1 MALVILPCD
10 LPWWP
15 TVQRHLTQLSL
26 ARNSKDLIENM
37 QKIHNICNIG
47 LDPDDDDK
55 PDLTVFGGLEI
66 FLDSDMTEE
75 ERCHFL
81 EVTAPSM
88 VHKALQLKQLKPAGG
103 FHFSLQQ
110 QADRVELERGF
121 IASLLAHAFF
131 STFPKRTIK
140 THPTL
145 QDFNFTSFFK
155 HLNMNSQKAKLRS
168 ILYYFDKLEAEGE
181 PQGRVTYSR
190 QLMTSKEWLT
200 IEDWLES
207 GQSLCPLAIRH
218 EGRLERAENSFLN
231 ICFTSSRLGGHVLA
245 DGSSQECMQF
255 CIQPELLAILPYVE
269 ALEDN
274 EVLSVDGLLQVARIS
289 DPHNKAI
296 FEPLAQIQVRSVC
309 CMDAEN
315 YLQLPVSQFEE
326 DNVLRE
332 LNKAVL
338 AFRQQAPPQP
348 CQPVTRRLSPIGE
361 SFSSTPPEG
370 DAAKQQVHQEE
381 KACPPATPVIQQVE
395 SSVSQKEWLR
405 PPSPSGRR
413 GRFIVL
419 GSSGECLP
427 VSRQPLGA
435 CSLYSSCNSTSAAS
449 EEFHS
454 ACTSL
459 DTEDNESEDVRRY
472 SAQLDTPERRSTF
485 AERLRDAL
493 CRETQSTS
501 TTDSSYAVGISS
513 MFTDA
518 YMPPCWQNICHQQ
531 GGSTINWDFIDLH
544 TLMFVRVR
552 RGGSRGF
559 MLHEDSLDD
568 QFLRESLQQE
578 REWIDKFR
586 NKRPGALSRLD
597 TSNSSKFSFS
607 TEYSSELEELYEQ
620 YSRWLDDVDEN
631 RELDARDIAVVR
643 FAGSLLKRT
652 LSDSFAGVPL
662 TEGQQGP
669 LGQMET
675 DRNRTKLALVAR
687 SLSLELARHK
697 HRLTSQL
704 VSCKLL
710 FSYSRG
716 IIGLTKLLLSA
727 HPFPPFT
734 SVLYMTIIK
743 NYPVTFISPPP
754 VTSISHQLF
763 LLYTSQYLAET
774 SCSGSVANQSQSA
787 SGLHSVAT
795 GNWGCGS
802 SQFGDPQL
810 KLVVQW
816 LAASVAGVPCLYY
829 YTCGHHRLLKLD
841 TVCRVLLDRQWT
853 VGELV
858 NATLRFAQT
867 TLDDPSPPLPN
878 HTLFDELIGAEKS
891 AVPILLETSL

>member
-1 MALVILPCD
+1 M
-10 LPWWP
+10 
-15 TVQRHLTQLSL
+15 
-26 ARNSKDLIENM
+26 ARNSKDLIDSM

-66 FLDSDMTEE
+66 FLDSDMTDE

-110 QADRVELERGF
+110 QVDRVELERGF

-155 HLNMNSQKAKLRS
+155 HLDMNSQKAKLRS
-168 ILYYFDKLEAEGE
+168 ILYYFDKLEAEGMPE
-181 PQGRVTYSR
+181 GRVTYSR
-190 QLMTSKEWLT
+190 QVMTSKEWLT

-207 GQSLCPLAIRH
+207 GQALCPLAIRH
-218 EGRLERAENSFLN
+218 EGRLERAENNFLN

-245 DGSSQECMQF
+245 DGHSQECMQF

-274 EVLSVDGLLQVARIS
+274 EVLSVDGLLQVARIF

-296 FEPLAQIQVRSVC
+296 FEPLAQLQVRSVC
-309 CMDAEN
+309 CMDAES
-315 YLQLPVSQFEE
+315 YLRLSVSQFEE

-332 LNKAVL
+332 LNKALL
-338 AFRQQAPPQP
+338 AFRQQAQPQP
-348 CQPVTRRLSPIGE
+348 RQPVTRRLSPIGE

-370 DAAKQQVHQEE
+370 DATKQQVQQEE
-381 KACPPATPVIQQVE
+381 KACSPATPAIRQVE
-395 SSVSQKEWLR
+395 SSISQKERLR

-459 DTEDNESEDVRRY
+459 DTEDIESEDVRRY

-493 CRETQSTS
+493 CRETDSTS
-501 TTDSSYAVGISS
+501 TTDSSYAVGISV
-513 MFTDA
+513 A
-518 YMPPCWQNICHQQ
+518 
-531 GGSTINWDFIDLH
+531 GSGLADGDI
-544 TLMFVRVR
+544 RVR

-559 MLHEDSLDD
+559 VLHEESLDD

-586 NKRPGALSRLD
+586 NKKPGAMSQLD
-597 TSNSSKFSFS
+597 TPYSSKFSFS

-620 YSRWLDDVDEN
+620 YSRWLDDVDGHQ
-631 RELDARDIAVVR
+631 ELDARDIAVVR

-687 SLSLELARHK
+687 SLSLELARQK

-704 VSCKLL
+704 ASM
-710 FSYSRG
+710 
-716 IIGLTKLLLSA
+716 LS
-727 HPFPPFT
+727 T
-734 SVLYMTIIK
+734 
-743 NYPVTFISPPP
+743 
-754 VTSISHQLF
+754 
-763 LLYTSQYLAET
+763 
-774 SCSGSVANQSQSA
+774 VANQSQSA
-787 SGLHSVAT
+787 SGLRSVAT

-816 LAASVAGVPCLYY
+816 LAASVAGVPSLYY
-829 YTCGHHRLLKLD
+829 YTCSHHRLLKLD

-867 TLDDPSPPLPN
+867 TLDDPSPPQPN
-878 HTLFDELIGAEKS
+878 HTLFDELIGTEKPTV
-891 AVPILLETSL
+891 AILLETSL

>member
-1 MALVILPCD
+1 MIGLLEIFNHCLQTEEKLRCDTFDDFEIVRIIKLKMALVILPCD

-15 TVQRHLTQLSL
+15 TVQCHLTQVSQ
-26 ARNSKDLIENM
+26 ARSSKDLIDGM
-37 QKIHNICNIG
+37 QKIHNMCNIG

-55 PDLTVFGGLEI
+55 PDLTIFGGLEV
-66 FLDSDMTEE
+66 FLDSEMTEE
-75 ERCHFL
+75 ERCHFF

-103 FHFSLQQ
+103 LRFSLQQ
-110 QADRVELERGF
+110 QVDRVELERGF

-145 QDFNFTSFFK
+145 QDFNFTNFFR

-168 ILYYFDKLEAEGE
+168 ILYYFDKMAADVE

-190 QLMTSKEWLT
+190 QVMTSKEWLT

-207 GQSLCPLAIRH
+207 AKALCPLAIRH
-218 EGRLERAENSFLN
+218 EGRLERAENNLLQV
-231 ICFTSSRLGGHVLA
+231 CFTSSRLGGLVLG
-245 DGSSQECMQF
+245 DGSSQECIQF
-255 CIQPELLAILPYVE
+255 CIQPELLAVLPHIE

-274 EVLSVDGLLQVARIS
+274 EILSVEGLLQVARIS
-289 DPHNKAI
+289 DPHIKAN
-296 FEPLAQIQVRSVC
+296 FEPLPQTQVRSVC

-315 YLQLPVSQFEE
+315 YLRLPLSQFEE

-332 LNKAVL
+332 LNKALL
-338 AFRQQAPPQP
+338 AFRQQASPQP
-348 CQPVTRRLSPIGE
+348 SQPVTRRLSPIGE
-361 SFSSTPPEG
+361 SFSSTPPEVESV
-370 DAAKQQVHQEE
+370 KQQSQQEE
-381 KACPPATPVIQQVE
+381 RACPPSLLVTQQVE
-395 SSVSQKEWLR
+395 SSTSQKEWLR
-405 PPSPSGRR
+405 PPSPTSRR

-435 CSLYSSCNSTSAAS
+435 CSLYSSCHSTSAAS

-454 ACTSL
+454 ARTSL
-459 DTEDNESEDVRRY
+459 DNEDIESEDARRY
-472 SAQLDTPERRSTF
+472 SAQLDTPDRRSTF

-493 CRETQSTS
+493 CRETRSTS
-501 TTDSSYAVGISS
+501 SIDSSYAVGISV
-513 MFTDA
+513 T
-518 YMPPCWQNICHQQ
+518 
-531 GGSTINWDFIDLH
+531 GSGLVDGDI
-544 TLMFVRVR
+544 RVR

-559 MLHEDSLDD
+559 MLQEDSLDD

-578 REWIDKFR
+578 REWIDKFQ
-586 NKRPGALSRLD
+586 NKRHGALSRQD
-597 TSNSSKFSFS
+597 TSDSSKFSFS

-620 YSRWLDDVDEN
+620 YSRWLDDVDKN

-669 LGQMET
+669 LGQMEA

-704 VSCKLL
+704 ASM
-710 FSYSRG
+710 
-716 IIGLTKLLLSA
+716 LS
-727 HPFPPFT
+727 
-734 SVLYMTIIK
+734 
-743 NYPVTFISPPP
+743 
-754 VTSISHQLF
+754 
-763 LLYTSQYLAET
+763 
-774 SCSGSVANQSQSA
+774 GVANKGESA
-787 SGLHSVAT
+787 SGIQSIAT

-802 SQFGDPQL
+802 SKVGDPQL
-810 KLVVQW
+810 KLVIQW
-816 LAASVAGVPCLYY
+816 LAASIAGVPCLYY
-829 YTCGHHRLLKLD
+829 YTCSHHRLLKLD

-858 NATLRFAQT
+858 TATLKFAQT
-867 TLDDPSPPLPN
+867 TLDDPSPPEPTQ
-878 HTLFDELIGAEKS
+878 TLFDELIGTEKP
-891 AVPILLETSL
+891 AVLLETNL

>member
-1 MALVILPCD
+1 MLKHRLKMALVILPCD

-26 ARNSKDLIENM
+26 ARNSKDLIEGM
-37 QKIHNICNIG
+37 QKIHNMCNIG
-47 LDPDDDDK
+47 LDPDDEDK
-55 PDLTVFGGLEI
+55 PDLTVFGGLEM

-75 ERCHFL
+75 ERNHFL
-81 EVTAPSM
+81 EVTTPSM

-103 FHFSLQQ
+103 LHFSLQQ

-121 IASLLAHAFF
+121 VASLLAHAFF

-145 QDFNFTSFFK
+145 QDFNFTNFFR
-155 HLNMNSQKAKLRS
+155 HLDMNSQKAKLRS
-168 ILYYFDKLEAEGE
+168 ILCYFDKLEADGE

-190 QLMTSKEWLT
+190 QVMTSKEWLT

-207 GQSLCPLAIRH
+207 SQSLCPLAIRH
-218 EGRLERAENSFLN
+218 EGRLERAENNLLHV
-231 ICFTSSRLGGHVLA
+231 CFTSSRLGGRVLD
-245 DGSSQECMQF
+245 DGSSQECVQF
-255 CIQPELLAILPYVE
+255 CIQPELLVILPYVE

-274 EVLSVDGLLQVARIS
+274 EVLSVDGLMQVARIT
-289 DPHNKAI
+289 DPHKKAH
-296 FEPLAQIQVRSVC
+296 FEPLQQTQMRSVC

-315 YLQLPVSQFEE
+315 YLRLPLSQFEE
-326 DNVLRE
+326 DNMLRE
-332 LNKAVL
+332 MNKALL
-338 AFRQQAPPQP
+338 AFRQQAPLQP
-348 CQPVTRRLSPIGE
+348 SQPVTRRLSPIGE

-370 DAAKQQVHQEE
+370 DSTKQQSKQEE
-381 KACPPATPVIQQVE
+381 KMYPLETLAIQQME
-395 SSVSQKEWLR
+395 SSAPQRDWLR
-405 PPSPSGRR
+405 PPSPSSRR

-427 VSRQPLGA
+427 VSRQPLGTN
-435 CSLYSSCNSTSAAS
+435 SLYSSCHSTSAAS

-454 ACTSL
+454 ARTSL
-459 DTEDNESEDVRRY
+459 DTEDIESEDARRY

-501 TTDSSYAVGISS
+501 TTDSSYAVGISV
-513 MFTDA
+513 A
-518 YMPPCWQNICHQQ
+518 
-531 GGSTINWDFIDLH
+531 GSGLADGDI
-544 TLMFVRVR
+544 RVR

-559 MLHEDSLDD
+559 MLQEDSLDD
-568 QFLRESLQQE
+568 QFLRESLRQE

-586 NKRPGALSRLD
+586 NKRPGVLSRRD
-597 TSNSSKFSFS
+597 TSDSSKFSFS

-652 LSDSFAGVPL
+652 LSDSFAGVSL

-669 LGQMET
+669 LGQMKA

-704 VSCKLL
+704 
-710 FSYSRG
+710 
-716 IIGLTKLLLSA
+716 A
-727 HPFPPFT
+727 
-734 SVLYMTIIK
+734 SVL
-743 NYPVTFISPPP
+743 
-754 VTSISHQLF
+754 
-763 LLYTSQYLAET
+763 
-774 SCSGSVANQSQSA
+774 SGVANQCESA
-787 SGLHSVAT
+787 TGIRPVAT

-802 SQFGDPQL
+802 SQVGDPQL

-858 NATLRFAQT
+858 NATLRFAQA
-867 TLDDPSPPLPN
+867 TLDDPSPPQQN
-878 HTLFDELIGAEKS
+878 HTLFDELIGTEKP
-891 AVPILLETSL
+891 AAATLLEANL

>member
-26 ARNSKDLIENM
+26 ARNSKDLIEGM
-37 QKIHNICNIG
+37 QKIHNMCNVG
-47 LDPDDDDK
+47 LDPDDEDK
-55 PDLTVFGGLEI
+55 MDPNIFTGLEM

-81 EVTAPSM
+81 ETTAPSI
-88 VHKALQLKQLKPAGG
+88 VHRALQLKQLKPAGG
-103 FHFSLQQ
+103 MRFSLQQ
-110 QADRVELERGF
+110 QADRVELQRGF
-121 IASLLAHAFF
+121 VASLLAHAFF
-131 STFPKRTIK
+131 STFPKRTLK

-145 QDFNFTSFFK
+145 QDFNFTNFFR
-155 HLNMNSQKAKLRS
+155 HLDMNCQKAKLRS
-168 ILYYFDKLEAEGE
+168 ILHYFDKLEVDGE
-181 PQGRVTYSR
+181 PQGTVTYSR
-190 QLMTSKEWLT
+190 KVMTSKEWLT

-207 GQSLCPLAIRH
+207 AQALCPLAIRH
-218 EGRLERAENSFLN
+218 EGRLERAESSLLQV
-231 ICFTSSRLGGHVLA
+231 CFTSSRLGGTVLGG
-245 DGSSQECMQF
+245 GSSQECVQF
-255 CIQPELLAILPYVE
+255 CTQPELLAILPYVE

-274 EVLSVDGLLQVARIS
+274 EVLAVEGLLQVARIV
-289 DPHNKAI
+289 DPHHRAT
-296 FEPLAQIQVRSVC
+296 FEPLQQPQIRSVC

-315 YLQLPVSQFEE
+315 YLRLPISQFEE

-332 LNKAVL
+332 LNKVFL
-338 AFRQQAPPQP
+338 AFQQQTHHQPPQP
-348 CQPVTRRLSPIGE
+348 AARRLSPIGE
-361 SFSSTPPEG
+361 SFSSTPPE
-370 DAAKQQVHQEE
+370 A
-381 KACPPATPVIQQVE
+381 E
-395 SSVSQKEWLR
+395 SSRQQPQHSVAAVLQKEWLK
-405 PPSPSGRR
+405 PPSPNGCR

-427 VSRQPLGA
+427 VSRQPA
-435 CSLYSSCNSTSAAS
+435 TTCSLYSSCHSTAGTSD
-449 EEFHS
+449 EFHS
-454 ACTSL
+454 ARTSI
-459 DTEDNESEDVRRY
+459 DTEDIESEDVRRY

-501 TTDSSYAVGISS
+501 STDSSYAVGISV
-513 MFTDA
+513 A
-518 YMPPCWQNICHQQ
+518 
-531 GGSTINWDFIDLH
+531 GSGLADGDI
-544 TLMFVRVR
+544 RVR

-559 MLHEDSLDD
+559 MLQEDSLDD
-568 QFLRESLQQE
+568 QFLRESLKQE
-578 REWIDKFR
+578 REWIDRFR
-586 NKRPGALSRLD
+586 SKRPGALSQRE
-597 TSNSSKFSFS
+597 TSDSSKFSFS

-669 LGQMET
+669 LEAT
-675 DRNRTKLALVAR
+675 TNKTKLALVAR

-704 VSCKLL
+704 ASM
-710 FSYSRG
+710 
-716 IIGLTKLLLSA
+716 LS
-727 HPFPPFT
+727 
-734 SVLYMTIIK
+734 
-743 NYPVTFISPPP
+743 
-754 VTSISHQLF
+754 
-763 LLYTSQYLAET
+763 
-774 SCSGSVANQSQSA
+774 GVANETESA
-787 SGLHSVAT
+787 SGIRSVAT

-802 SQFGDPQL
+802 SQVGDPQL

-829 YTCGHHRLLKLD
+829 YTCSHHRLLKLD

-858 NATLRFAQT
+858 SAMLRFAQT
-867 TLDDPSPPLPN
+867 TLDDPSPPQSN
-878 HTLFDELIGAEKS
+878 QTLFDELIGTEKP
-891 AVPILLETSL
+891 AVLLETNL

>member
-26 ARNSKDLIENM
+26 ARNSKDLIEGM
-37 QKIHNICNIG
+37 QKIHNMCNIG
-47 LDPDDDDK
+47 LDPDDEDK
-55 PDLTVFGGLEI
+55 PDLTVFGGLEM

-75 ERCHFL
+75 ERSHFL
-81 EVTAPSM
+81 EVTTPSM

-103 FHFSLQQ
+103 LHFSLQQ

-145 QDFNFTSFFK
+145 QDFNFTNFFR
-155 HLNMNSQKAKLRS
+155 HLDMNSQKAKLRS
-168 ILYYFDKLEAEGE
+168 ILCYFDKLEADGE
-181 PQGRVTYSR
+181 PQGHVTYSR
-190 QLMTSKEWLT
+190 RVMTSKEWLT

-207 GQSLCPLAIRH
+207 SQSLCPLAIRH
-218 EGRLERAENSFLN
+218 EGRLERAENNLLHV
-231 ICFTSSRLGGHVLA
+231 CFTSSRLGGRVLD
-245 DGSSQECMQF
+245 DGSSLECVQF
-255 CIQPELLAILPYVE
+255 CIQPELLAILPHVE

-274 EVLSVDGLLQVARIS
+274 EVLSVDGLMQVARIS
-289 DPHNKAI
+289 DPHNKAN
-296 FEPLAQIQVRSVC
+296 FEPLQQTQ
-309 CMDAEN
+309 M
-315 YLQLPVSQFEE
+315 
-326 DNVLRE
+326 
-332 LNKAVL
+332 
-338 AFRQQAPPQP
+338 QQAPLQP
-348 CQPVTRRLSPIGE
+348 SQPVTRRLSPIGE

-370 DAAKQQVHQEE
+370 DSTKQQSKQEE
-381 KACPPATPVIQQVE
+381 KMYSPESLAIQQLE
-395 SSVSQKEWLR
+395 SSAPQKDWLR
-405 PPSPSGRR
+405 PPSPSSRR

-427 VSRQPLGA
+427 VSRQPLGTS
-435 CSLYSSCNSTSAAS
+435 SLYSSCHSTSAAS

-459 DTEDNESEDVRRY
+459 DTEENESEDVRRY

-501 TTDSSYAVGISS
+501 TTDSSYAVGISV
-513 MFTDA
+513 A
-518 YMPPCWQNICHQQ
+518 
-531 GGSTINWDFIDLH
+531 GSGLADGDI
-544 TLMFVRVR
+544 RVR

-559 MLHEDSLDD
+559 MLQEDSLDD

-586 NKRPGALSRLD
+586 NKRPGALSRRD
-597 TSNSSKFSFS
+597 TSDSSKFSFS

-669 LGQMET
+669 LGQMKAE
-675 DRNRTKLALVAR
+675 RNKTKLALVAR

-697 HRLTSQL
+697 HRLTTQL
-704 VSCKLL
+704 AAV
-710 FSYSRG
+710 
-716 IIGLTKLLLSA
+716 LS
-727 HPFPPFT
+727 
-734 SVLYMTIIK
+734 
-743 NYPVTFISPPP
+743 
-754 VTSISHQLF
+754 
-763 LLYTSQYLAET
+763 
-774 SCSGSVANQSQSA
+774 GVANQSESA
-787 SGLHSVAT
+787 TGIRPVAT

-802 SQFGDPQL
+802 SQVGDPQL

-853 VGELV
+853 VGELA

-867 TLDDPSPPLPN
+867 TLDDPSPPQQN
-878 HTLFDELIGAEKS
+878 HTLFDELIGTEKPS
-891 AVPILLETSL
+891 AALLLDGNL